1 MFGPKEC
8 VIQLAMAADDLTT
21 TWIPFNFYL
30 NTRAL
35 KSLAYGPGLLN
46 EVKPNE
52 PIEFVIVARNDNG
65 ENRNSGRDTFEVKI
79 TQCVQGGADGDEI
92 REIPNEIIDNDT
104 GFYNVKYQVE
114 DECTVN
120 IEIKFLNDKEQ
131 MVPIRGSPFQAS
143 FRNSASAKDNQLIG
157 GAMDRHIKKEL
168 DRLTNL
174 MIDSKKELNSKDKEM
189 KDVKILLRVKE
200 FVEETQANTDLI
212 ALNIDQLD
220 ESLKL
225 FQLHKL
231 SKEA

>member
-1 MFGPKEC
+1 MSPTELTCVTPNFEMFGPKEC
-8 VIQLAMAADDLTT
+8 VIQLAMAGDDLTT

-131 MVPIRGSPFQAS
+131 MVPIRGSPF
-143 FRNSASAKDNQLIG
+143 
-157 GAMDRHIKKEL
+157 
-168 DRLTNL
+168 
-174 MIDSKKELNSKDKEM
+174 
-189 KDVKILLRVKE
+189 
-200 FVEETQANTDLI
+200 
-212 ALNIDQLD
+212 
-220 ESLKL
+220 
-225 FQLHKL
+225 
-231 SKEA
+231 